1 MGAPTT
7 LGHKL
12 RSTAKNY
19 KSEVSDLVTAA
30 LSARTKA
37 QKTEALTDLRTTAW
51 WEGRYAILLEFY
63 ERGHVAESV
72 LVEYAN
78 KMPGRKVSQ
87 ADVPEPEV
95 ATSAPVFTKQE
106 VLVAGFPPLA
116 WAPLGIVTAV
126 VAVLA
131 LVFAFGQ

>member
-7 LGHKL
+7 LGRKL
-12 RSTAKNY
+12 RFVAQNY
-19 KSEVSDLVTAA
+19 KTEVSDLVTAVLA
-30 LSARTKA
+30 ARTKA

-51 WEGRYAILLEFY
+51 WEGRYAVLLEFH
-63 ERGHVAESV
+63 EKGHVSESV

-78 KMPGRKVSQ
+78 KMPGRKVAEAVVS
-87 ADVPEPEV
+87 EPEV
-95 ATSAPVFTKQE
+95 SAPVFTKQE
-106 VLVAGFPPLA
+106 TLVAGFPPLA

-131 LVFAFGQ
+131 IVFAFGQ